1 MTTPRTAHVHI
12 YVDGSSRGNP
22 GPSAIGIAIFPEG
35 DKTIPIYE
43 CSRHIGAATNNI
55 AEYEALIHALK
66 WIKQKEPAEATIY
79 MDSEL
84 VYKQVMGR
92 YRVKNP
98 RMKVQLKR
106 VRHLCECST
115 QITFQL
121 IPREDNTHANRLAQK
136 ASQQKKSARQKFT
149 QEPLL

>member
-1 MTTPRTAHVHI
+1 MVLSRIDAIDI

-22 GPSAIGIAIFPEG
+22 GPSAIGVAVYTRD
-35 DKTIPIYE
+35 DKTTPVYE
-43 CSRHIGAATNNI
+43 YSRYIGKATNNI

-66 WIKQKEPAEATIY
+66 WVHANSPAQVTIHL
-79 MDSEL
+79 DSEL
-84 VYKQVMGR
+84 VYKQVLGR

-106 VRHLCECST
+106 VQQLCE
-115 QITFQL
+115 QADNITFQL
-121 IPREDNTHANRLAQK
+121 IPREKNKHANRLAQK
-136 ASQQKKSARQKFT
+136 ASQQNKTTKQKFT